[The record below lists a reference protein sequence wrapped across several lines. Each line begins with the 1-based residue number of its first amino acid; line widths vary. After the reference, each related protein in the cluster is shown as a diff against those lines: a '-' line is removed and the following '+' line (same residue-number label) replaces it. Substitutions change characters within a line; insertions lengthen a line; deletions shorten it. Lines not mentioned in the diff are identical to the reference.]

1 MASLWKM
8 CLVHYETTLLTSNCP
23 LFSTHTPAAP
33 SRYGPG
39 DLSAKSGEKWISKN
53 VSFDIQDCTLPL
65 HCQANVFAPGGTGAK
80 LEKYKQHR
88 VSVEDR
94 RQHKIVWN
102 ETYVTAGCIRRTLE
116 EPFEPAEMRSVANS
130 AYCDNFTY

>member
-1 MASLWKM
+1 MSQQ
-8 CLVHYETTLLTSNCP
+8 
-23 LFSTHTPAAP
+23 AAQFE
-33 SRYGPG
+33 
-39 DLSAKSGEKWISKN
+39 AKSGEKWISKN
-53 VSFDIQDCTLPL
+53 VNFDIQDCTLPL

-102 ETYVTAGCIRRTLE
+102 ETYVTAGCIRRTLK
-116 EPFEPAEMRSVANS
+116 EPFEPAEMSPVFEIMRSVANS

>member
-1 MASLWKM
+1 M
-8 CLVHYETTLLTSNCP
+8 
-23 LFSTHTPAAP
+23 
-33 SRYGPG
+33 
-39 DLSAKSGEKWISKN
+39 
-53 VSFDIQDCTLPL
+53 
-65 HCQANVFAPGGTGAK
+65 FAPGGTGAK